1 MQQVKAETWFK
12 HPAGIL
18 ISSAGATLLWG
29 SALPVIKISYEHF
42 RIDSKNV
49 FGEWV
54 FAGYRFALAG
64 LLLMLLAMLMGH
76 ARGQGRKPLSMPRLV
91 RLGLIQTFLQY
102 LVLYAGLS
110 YSSGIE
116 GSILVG
122 STSLFQ
128 ILSARLM
135 DKSESLNPA
144 KWFGLLLG
152 FFGILVMGFAQQ
164 GVQFHFGIGAI
175 LLLASAAFGGF
186 GNVLFRKES
195 AGESVIALT
204 GKQMLIGGLALLAV
218 GAVRSG
224 VAPFRFDA
232 KGWLLLLYLSVL
244 SAAGFALWN
253 TVMKYNAVGKVS
265 LYLFLIPVFGVLL
278 SAVLLDERVSA
289 WIGLSLGLVVA
300 GIIIVNRSGQAGK
313 RKAAR
318 AESAERGM

>member
-1 MQQVKAETWFK
+1 MKAEIWFR

-29 SALPVIKISYEHF
+29 SALPVIKISYQHF
-42 RIDSKNV
+42 QIDSKNV

-64 LLLMLLAMLMGH
+64 LILMVLATLMGQT
-76 ARGQGRKPLSMPRLV
+76 RRSGRQPLSLPRLV
-91 RLGLIQTFLQY
+91 RLGFIQTFMQY

-110 YSSGIE
+110 FSSGIE

-135 DKSESLNPA
+135 DKTEGLNPA

-152 FFGILVMGFAQQ
+152 FLGILVMGFAQQ
-164 GVQFHFGIGAI
+164 GVQFHFGFGAV
-175 LLLASAAFGGF
+175 LLLASAVFGGF
-186 GNVLFRKES
+186 GNVLFRQES
-195 AGESVIALT
+195 AQESVIVLT
-204 GKQMLIGGLALLAV
+204 GKQMFAGGLGLLLV

-224 VAPFRFDA
+224 FTPFHFDA
-232 KGWLLLLYLSVL
+232 KGWLLLGYLSLL

-278 SAVLLDERVSA
+278 SSILLDERVSA
-289 WIGLSLGLVVA
+289 WIGLSLVLVVT
-300 GIIIVNRSGQAGK
+300 GIIIVNRSGRTRRVKEAVQK
-313 RKAAR
+313 
-318 AESAERGM
+318 EVQRGL

>member
-1 MQQVKAETWFK
+1 MKAETWFR

-42 RIDSKNV
+42 QIDSSNV

-64 LLLMLLAMLMGH
+64 LMLIALALLM
-76 ARGQGRKPLSMPRLV
+76 GQTRRTDRIPLSLPRV
-91 RLGLIQTFLQY
+91 MRLGFIQTFMQY

-110 YSSGIE
+110 FSSGIE

-128 ILSARLM
+128 ILSARWM
-135 DKSESLNPA
+135 DKTERLNPA

-152 FFGILVMGFAQQ
+152 FLGILVMGFAQQ
-164 GVQFHFGIGAI
+164 GVQFHFGFGAV

-195 AGESVIALT
+195 TNESVIALT
-204 GKQMLIGGLALLAV
+204 GKQMFAGGLGLLLV

-224 VAPFRFDA
+224 LAPFHFDT
-232 KGWLLLLYLSVL
+232 KGWLLLAYLSLL

-253 TVMKYNAVGKVS
+253 TIMKYNAVGKVS

-289 WIGLSLGLVVA
+289 WIGLSLALVVT
-300 GIIIVNRSGQAGK
+300 GIIIVNRSGQTS
-313 RKAAR
+313 RKKAMT
-318 AESAERGM
+318 ENGVPEKGVT

>member
-1 MQQVKAETWFK
+1 MKAETWFK

-29 SALPVIKISYEHF
+29 SALPVIKISYGHF
-42 RIDSKNV
+42 HIDSKDV

-64 LLLMLLAMLMGH
+64 LILILLAMLT
-76 ARGQGRKPLSMPRLV
+76 GQTRSPGRKPLSMPRLA
-91 RLGLIQTFLQY
+91 RLGFIQTFLQY

-128 ILSARLM
+128 ILSARLL
-135 DKSESLNPA
+135 DKSEGLNPA
-144 KWFGLLLG
+144 KWMGLLLG
-152 FFGILVMGFAQQ
+152 FLGILVMGFAQQ
-164 GVQFHFGIGAI
+164 GVQFHFGIGAV

-195 AGESVIALT
+195 VSESVMALT
-204 GKQMLIGGLALLAV
+204 GKQMLAGGLGLLAV

-224 VAPFRFDA
+224 IAPFSFDA
-232 KGWLLLLYLSVL
+232 KGWLLLIYLSVL

-300 GIIIVNRSGQAGK
+300 GIVIVNRSGQAGNQK
-313 RKAAR
+313 RIVKKGG
-318 AESAERGM
+318 ERSL

>member
-1 MQQVKAETWFK
+1 MKAETWFR

-18 ISSAGATLLWG
+18 ISSAVATLLWG

-42 RIDSKNV
+42 QIDSKNV

-64 LLLMLLAMLMGH
+64 LILIFLAMLT
-76 ARGQGRKPLSMPRLV
+76 GQTRNPARKPLSMPRLA
-91 RLGLIQTFLQY
+91 RLGFIQTFMQY

-128 ILSARLM
+128 ILSARLL
-135 DKSESLNPA
+135 DKSEGLNLA
-144 KWFGLLLG
+144 KWLGLLLG
-152 FFGILVMGFAQQ
+152 FLGILVMGFAQQ
-164 GVQFHFGIGAI
+164 GVEFHFGIGAV

-195 AGESVIALT
+195 ASESVMALT
-204 GKQMLIGGLALLAV
+204 GKQMFAGGLGLFVV
-218 GAVRSG
+218 GAFRSG
-224 VAPFRFDA
+224 ITPFHFDA
-232 KGWLLLLYLSVL
+232 KGWLLLIYLSVL

-253 TVMKYNAVGKVS
+253 TVMKYNAVGRVS

-313 RKAAR
+313 KKLIVKK
-318 AESAERGM
+318 EAERSL

>member
-1 MQQVKAETWFK
+1 MKAETWFK

-42 RIDSKNV
+42 HIDSANV

-64 LLLMLLAMLMGH
+64 LILIVLALLLGH
-76 ARGQGRKPLSMPRLV
+76 TRSSGRKPLTIPRVV
-91 RLGLIQTFLQY
+91 RLGFIQTFMQY

-110 YSSGIE
+110 FSSGIE

-135 DKSESLNPA
+135 DKSEGLSLT

-152 FFGILVMGFAQQ
+152 FLGILVMGFGQQ
-164 GVQFHFGIGAI
+164 GVQFHFGIGAL

-204 GKQMLIGGLALLAV
+204 GKQMLAGGLGLLLV

-224 VAPFRFDA
+224 FAPFHFDLR
-232 KGWLLLLYLSVL
+232 GWLLLAYLSVL

-253 TVMKYNAVGKVS
+253 TVMKYNSVGRVS

-278 SAVLLDERVSA
+278 SSVLLGERVSA
-289 WIGLSLGLVVA
+289 WIGLSLALVVA
-300 GIIIVNRSGQAGK
+300 GIVIVNRSGRSAKGK
-313 RKAAR
+313 GQLQEKAHR
-318 AESAERGM
+318 SM

>member
-1 MQQVKAETWFK
+1 VKAETWFK

-18 ISSAGATLLWG
+18 ISSLGATLLWG

-42 RIDSKNV
+42 QIDSKNV

-64 LLLMLLAMLMGH
+64 LVLIALAIVMGQT
-76 ARGQGRKPLSMPRLV
+76 RRSDRKPLSMPRLI
-91 RLGLIQTFLQY
+91 RLGFIQTFMQY

-110 YSSGIE
+110 FSSGIE

-128 ILSARLM
+128 ILSARM
-135 DKSESLNPA
+135 IDKNEGLNPA

-152 FFGILVMGFAQQ
+152 FLGILVMGFAQQ
-164 GVQFHFGIGAI
+164 GVQFNFGFGAV

-195 AGESVIALT
+195 ANESVIALT
-204 GKQMLIGGLALLAV
+204 GKQMLAGGLGLLLV

-224 VAPFRFDA
+224 FAPFHFDV
-232 KGWLLLLYLSVL
+232 KGWLLLAYLSVL

-253 TVMKYNAVGKVS
+253 TVMKYNTVGKVS

-289 WIGLSLGLVVA
+289 WIGLSLLLVVA
-300 GIIIVNRSGQAGK
+300 GIIIVNRSGQSG
-313 RKAAR
+313 RKK
-318 AESAERGM
+318 EVERNKDQRG

>member
-1 MQQVKAETWFK
+1 MKAETWFR

-29 SALPVIKISYEHF
+29 SALPVIKISYRHF
-42 RIDSKNV
+42 QIDSKNV

-64 LLLMLLAMLMGH
+64 LILMVLATLMGQT
-76 ARGQGRKPLSMPRLV
+76 RRSGRQPLSLTRIV
-91 RLGLIQTFLQY
+91 RLGFIQTFMQY

-110 YSSGIE
+110 FSSGIE

-135 DKSESLNPA
+135 DKTEGLNPA
-144 KWFGLLLG
+144 KWFGLMLG
-152 FFGILVMGFAQQ
+152 FLGILVMGFAQQ
-164 GVQFHFGIGAI
+164 GVQFHFGFGAV
-175 LLLASAAFGGF
+175 LLLASAVFGGF
-186 GNVLFRKES
+186 GNVLFRQES
-195 AGESVIALT
+195 AHESVIALT
-204 GKQMLIGGLALLAV
+204 GKQMFAGGLGLLLV

-224 VAPFRFDA
+224 FTPFHFDA
-232 KGWLLLLYLSVL
+232 KGWLLLGYLSLL

-278 SAVLLDERVSA
+278 SSILLDEKVSA
-289 WIGLSLGLVVA
+289 WIGLSLVLVVT
-300 GIIIVNRSGQAGK
+300 GIIIVNRSGRTRRVKEPVQQ
-313 RKAAR
+313 
-318 AESAERGM
+318 EVQRGL